1 MTRGNGFRGWRIGVI
16 LLILCGSAGC
26 SFQEALLDG
35 FFGGISDT
43 MATVISNVLLG
54 TND

>member
-1 MTRGNGFRGWRIGVI
+1 MSGRCGFRNWRFGVV
-16 LLILCGSAGC
+16 LLVLCGSAGC

-43 MATVISNVLLG
+43 IATIVSNVLLG
-54 TND
+54 GN

>member
-1 MTRGNGFRGWRIGVI
+1 MTRRHGFRNWRLGAV
-16 LLILCGSAGC
+16 LLILCGNAGC

-43 MATVISNVLLG
+43 IAAIVSNLFLG
-54 TND
+54 GN

>member
-1 MTRGNGFRGWRIGVI
+1 MPRRHGFRNGCFGVV

-26 SFQEALLDG
+26 SFQESLIDG

-43 MATVISNVLLG
+43 LAMIISNVLLG
-54 TND
+54 PNG